1 MDRLEKKRRKGENE
15 MIRPTNSIKML
26 SIVAAACVLAACA
39 GGDERPASPSSSF
52 GSVVPSQGGG
62 GGGTS
67 PATESSAPSS
77 SSSEQGASTQRP
89 QTASFELLTGDGY
102 QPRTAEL
109 RQGKDFSLYVFEGF
123 EFDTASG
130 RLSLKADDEY
140 YVDIER
146 LAADEDLNALRA
158 SAEQEFKEFG
168 GVSDHS
174 GELVEHPL
182 MKAELY
188 LQSSGSAGVRDFIVW
203 ESEAGD
209 RYLFRLRNPKGE
221 EAPAF
226 AGPVWVSLSTVRGE

>member
-1 MDRLEKKRRKGENE
+1 LDRLEKKRRKGENE

-52 GSVVPSQGGG
+52 GSVLPSQGGG
-62 GGGTS
+62 GTP
-67 PATESSAPSS
+67 PATESSAP

-89 QTASFELLTGDGY
+89 QTASFELLTGEGY

-109 RQGKDFSLYVFEGF
+109 QQGKDFSLYVFEGF
-123 EFDTASG
+123 EFDEASG

-146 LAADEDLNALRA
+146 LAEAEDLNALRA
-158 SAEQEFKEFG
+158 TAEQEFKEFG

-182 MKAELY
+182 GKAELY
-188 LQSSGSAGVRDFIVW
+188 LQASGSAGVRDFIVW
-203 ESEAGD
+203 ESEAGE
-209 RYLFRLRNPKGE
+209 RYLFRLCNPKGE
-221 EAPAF
+221 EASAF